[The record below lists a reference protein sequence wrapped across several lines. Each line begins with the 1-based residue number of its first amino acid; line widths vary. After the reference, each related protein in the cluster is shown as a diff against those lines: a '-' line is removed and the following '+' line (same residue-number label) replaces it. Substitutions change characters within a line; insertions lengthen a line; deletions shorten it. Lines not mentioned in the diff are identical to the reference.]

1 MGQRLEWNGFKGEW
15 EGQTWAQQI
24 QTTGLEFALQKG
36 HKKMGQWLVGE
47 VGSDKVCLLF
57 H

>member
-1 MGQRLEWNGFKGEW
+1 MGQRLEWNVFKGEW

-24 QTTGLEFALQKG
+24 QTTVLESALQKG
-36 HKKMGQWLVGE
+36 RKKMGQWLVGE